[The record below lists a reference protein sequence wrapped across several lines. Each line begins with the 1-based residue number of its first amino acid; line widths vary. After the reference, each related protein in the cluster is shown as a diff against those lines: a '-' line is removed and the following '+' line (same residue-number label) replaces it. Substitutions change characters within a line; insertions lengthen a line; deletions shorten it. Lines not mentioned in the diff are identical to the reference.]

1 MKTSKEWEE
10 IFNKLSKLSLESIER
25 ASESFMMLGKSAK
38 AAATELNKLGEVL
51 EPDDKV
57 IGNKRNGTHDRQQAF
72 GGLF

>member
-38 AAATELNKLGEVL
+38 AATTELNKLGEVL
-51 EPDDKV
+51 ELGDKV
-57 IGNKRNGTHDRQQAF
+57 IGNKRNGTQDRQQAF